1 MPEHESADNIIQ
13 WFQDHGF
20 TVSVHQ
26 DQPPRP
32 EPDTLSTRL
41 SSMWPEESTHWCELR
56 SDEIVLRWYGS
67 GASADDAL
75 RSARR
80 RYRTEEESS
89 PPGSQRL
96 S

>member
-1 MPEHESADNIIQ
+1 MPEHESADDITR
-13 WFQDHGF
+13 WFQDNGF

-26 DQPPRP
+26 DQPPSP
-32 EPDTLSTRL
+32 EPGTLSRGLL
-41 SSMWPEESTHWCELR
+41 SKWPDESTHWCELR
-56 SDEIVLRWYGS
+56 SDEITVRWYGS

-80 RYRTEEESS
+80 RYRIEEETS